1 MKDNL
6 EVVMGMAVPFY
17 SNISKS
23 LYGLGQEYDDSVC
36 LVYFPNTDASSLPLL
51 CLGIKQY
58 LAKEEK
64 G

>member
-36 LVYFPNTDASSLPLL
+36 LVYFPNTNASSLPPL
-51 CLGIKQY
+51 CLGIK
-58 LAKEEK
+58 
-64 G
+64 